1 MKQFVVGFIALFFI
15 FNAHSAS
22 TNYGIAS
29 VGYSDFEFTNV
40 ENSGLTYSVAFG
52 RQIHRQWYAEVGYL
66 NLTNDSDNDT
76 KLSGDAL
83 YLAVLGKAN
92 SQYGELYYKLGVASV
107 DIASTRYCGNSEF
120 SGDACS
126 FDEGVVAGIAGLG
139 FDYYVG
145 LKSMVR
151 LEYIYL
157 GGEDNLSTHLVSLGF
172 RYNF

>member
-1 MKQFVVGFIALFFI
+1 MT
-15 FNAHSAS
+15 HDSERD
-22 TNYGIAS
+22 T
-29 VGYSDFEFTNV
+29 EF
-40 ENSGLTYSVAFG
+40 
-52 RQIHRQWYAEVGYL
+52 
-66 NLTNDSDNDT
+66 
-76 KLSGDAL
+76 SGDAL

-92 SQYGELYYKLGVASV
+92 SEYGELYYKLGVANA
-107 DIASTRYCGNSEF
+107 DIASTRYCGNSAL

-157 GGEDNLSTHLVSLGF
+157 GGEDDLSTHLVSLGF

>member
-29 VGYSDFEFTNV
+29 VGFSDFEFTNV
-40 ENSGLTYSVAFG
+40 ENSGLAYSVAFG
-52 RQIHRQWYAEVGYL
+52 REIHRQWY
-66 NLTNDSDNDT
+66 
-76 KLSGDAL
+76 
-83 YLAVLGKAN
+83 
-92 SQYGELYYKLGVASV
+92 
-107 DIASTRYCGNSEF
+107 DIASTRDCGNSEL

-151 LEYIYL
+151 LEYTYL
-157 GGEDNLSTHLVSLGF
+157 GGEDDLSTHLVSLGF